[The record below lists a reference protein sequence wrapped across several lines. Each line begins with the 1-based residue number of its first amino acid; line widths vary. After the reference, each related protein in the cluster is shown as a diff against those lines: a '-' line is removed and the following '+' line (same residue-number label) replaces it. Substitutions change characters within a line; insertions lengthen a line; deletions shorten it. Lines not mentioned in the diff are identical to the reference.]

1 MIHGEQGKI
10 FYEDQQ
16 SSRESCLSEEIDED
30 FEKEKQAQFE
40 GGMEREEQF
49 VLESSFINEEKTEQV
64 TPRPQRLSVLTY
76 VLEETR
82 NQEGA

>member
-1 MIHGEQGKI
+1 MASREKI

-40 GGMEREEQF
+40 VGMEREEQF
-49 VLESSFINEEKTEQV
+49 VLESSFIYEEKTEQV

-76 VLEETR
+76 VLE
-82 NQEGA
+82 

>member
-16 SSRESCLSEEIDED
+16 SSRESCLTEEIDED

-40 GGMEREEQF
+40 WGGTEREEQF
-49 VLESSFINEEKTEQV
+49 VLENSFINEEKTEQV

-76 VLEETR
+76 VLE
-82 NQEGA
+82 